1 VGWWAK
7 PIADAVINEH
17 VIDAESGRLE
27 AHFGKYVADDM
38 IGHALALM
46 GESLSDAGQD
56 ATLIG
61 QAQASMMR
69 LHLLAPVWAHYIA
82 CGQQLFDFTPQLV
95 AILNHQDISRAKF
108 SAVKNT
114 FRSFFIRFGTQLHL
128 GLPWE
133 DKAEF
138 VDGAF
143 FSFQDANDGA
153 HPALVICLSM
163 VFADGRGML
172 SQGPVLKIDGKHF
185 DLPVEQALGHAIRD
199 AEAFGHKLNSTV
211 ANNPLGPLA
220 NLGVG
225 LLAQTREVADIFRRA
240 LPLLVNSLTYLSTT
254 PVPDAVPSPD
264 APPALANQV
273 LSAGTPAARAQAIAQ
288 LIDHGYVMA
297 RPCAYKDAAGD

>member
-17 VIDAESGRLE
+17 VIDAESGRLD
-27 AHFGKYVADDM
+27 AGFGRYVADDM
-38 IGHALALM
+38 IGRALSLM
-46 GESLSDAGQD
+46 DESLSDEGQD
-56 ATLIG
+56 PALIG

-69 LHLLAPVWAHYIA
+69 LHLLIPVWAHYIA

-95 AILNHQDISRAKF
+95 EILKHQDIRRAKF
-108 SAVKNT
+108 AAVKNI
-114 FRSFFIRFGTQLHL
+114 FRSFFIRFGTQLSL

-172 SQGPVLKIDGKHF
+172 SQGPVLKIDGEHF

-211 ANNPLGPLA
+211 ANNPLGPLV
-220 NLGVG
+220 NLGAG
-225 LLAQTREVADIFRRA
+225 LLTQTREVADIFRRA
-240 LPLLVNSLTYLSTT
+240 LPLLVNSLNYLSTT
-254 PVPDAVPSPD
+254 PVADAVPSPD
-264 APPALANQV
+264 TPPALVDEV
-273 LSAGTPAARAQAIAQ
+273 LNASTPAARAKAIAHLFDQ
-288 LIDHGYVMA
+288 GYAMV
-297 RPCAYKDAAGD
+297 RLCTYQEAAAD